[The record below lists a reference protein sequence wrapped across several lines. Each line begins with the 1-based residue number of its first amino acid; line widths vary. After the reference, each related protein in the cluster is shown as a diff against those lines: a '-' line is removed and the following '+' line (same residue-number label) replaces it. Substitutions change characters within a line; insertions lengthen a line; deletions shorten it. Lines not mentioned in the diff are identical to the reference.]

1 MNLRNKRRIARYKK
15 KKIAALFVAV
25 SVVILIVMIDLRL
38 KPIART
44 HAEVIVNRLCYES
57 INSAADEAVENSGIT
72 YNDIVHIQHS
82 SDNSVTAVMADI
94 STVNKIKTGVS
105 EALTNALKN
114 IETQQIKVPTGTIS
128 GVAMFAGKGPC
139 ITVKVQLT
147 GSSEVEIS
155 SQFESV
161 GINQTRHTV
170 VMNVRCIVYVV
181 MLGRETMSEITL
193 SVPIAETIIIGAV
206 PDTYLSLP

>member
-1 MNLRNKRRIARYKK
+1 MRNKRKSIRYKK
-15 KKIAALFVAV
+15 KKVAVLFVAV
-25 SVVILIVMIDLRL
+25 SVIILIVMIDLRL
-38 KPIART
+38 RPIART

-57 INSAADEAVENSGIT
+57 INIAADDAVEKSAVT
-72 YNDIVHIQHS
+72 YDNIVHIEHN
-82 SDNSVTAVMADI
+82 SDNSVTAVMADV
-94 STVNKIKTGVS
+94 SAVNKIKTGVS

-114 IETQQIKVPTGTIS
+114 IETQKIKVPIGTIL
-128 GVAMFAGKGPC
+128 GGALLAGKGPC

-147 GSSEVEIS
+147 GSSDVEIT

-170 VMNVRCIVYVV
+170 VMNVRCDVYVV
-181 MLGRETMSEITL
+181 MLGKETMSEISL